1 MAAFIDIL
9 KKNGR
14 LDDLKLSIGQIGSR
28 KLSEGDDYGS
38 QGWGIFGKNL
48 TIYGFDADADAT
60 EEANQDL
67 DTRQVSWRE
76 VHVPVGLSDYT
87 GEATL
92 YVTKAPMCTSLY
104 PPNEPLLERFSG
116 LPELMNLDFEIEV
129 ETTTLDVFCQ
139 TEGVEEIDFLK
150 IDVQGADLKVLQGAT
165 QLLSK
170 SVLAIQIEVE
180 FTHLYKDQPL
190 FADVDSFARQQGFS
204 LFDLSMARRPK
215 AISPIVSNTH
225 AGQILWGDA
234 FYFRDLLI
242 AEMNQKLRTPQN
254 ILKLAC
260 ISDLMDFPDFAL
272 EALVYLTINYGQD
285 PAYNFANDIIE
296 SLAKFPF
303 LLERGLATLPVIE
316 QIKHLITVD
325 ISQFT

>member
-170 SVLAIQIEVE
+170 SVFAIQIEVE

-190 FADVDSFARQQGFS
+190 FADVDSFARQQGFT

-234 FYFRDLLI
+234 FYFRDLLV

-254 ILKLAC
+254 LLKLAC
-260 ISDLMDFPDFAL
+260 IADLMDFPDFAQ
-272 EALVYLTINYGQD
+272 EILVYLTINHGQE
-285 PAYNFANDIIE
+285 PTYNFANDIVE

-303 LLERGLATLPVIE
+303 VVERGLTTFPVIE
-316 QIKHLITVD
+316 QIKHFITGD

>member
-1 MAAFIDIL
+1 MTAFIHTL

-28 KLSEGDDYGS
+28 KLSAGDDYGS
-38 QGWGIFGKNL
+38 QGWEIFGKNL

-67 DTRQVSWRE
+67 DARQVTWRE
-76 VHVPVGLSDYT
+76 VHVPVGLSDQA

-104 PPNEPLLERFSG
+104 PPNEPLLERFAG
-116 LPELMNLDFEIEV
+116 LSELMNLDFEIEI
-129 ETTTLDVFCQ
+129 ETTTLDAFCQ
-139 TEGVEEIDFLK
+139 AEGVEEIDFLK

-165 QLLSK
+165 QLLHK

-190 FADVDSFARQQGFS
+190 FADVDSFVRQQGFT
-204 LFDLSMARRPK
+204 LFDLAMARRPR
-215 AISPIVSNTH
+215 AVSPIVSHTH
-225 AGQILWGDA
+225 SGQILWGDA

-242 AEMNQKLRTPQN
+242 AEMNLKLRTPKN

-260 ISDLMDFPDFAL
+260 IADLMDFSDFAL
-272 EALVYLTINYGQD
+272 EALVYLTINHGQE
-285 PAYNFANDIIE
+285 PTYNFADDIIE
-296 SLAKFPF
+296 SLAQFPF
-303 LLERGLATLPVIE
+303 LDEKGLATLPVIE
-316 QIKHLITVD
+316 QLKH
-325 ISQFT
+325 FTTCEVADFV